1 MKIHGIT
8 LENFMLF
15 DKLDTTFSP
24 NVNIICGENSTGKTA
39 LIKLLYACAKDAS
52 DWEEKNSHRIP
63 AEYSSKSDLNR
74 KIASVFGLDWRTD
87 ISSLIKIPS
96 NGTSHVSI
104 EFEGEKELKFSI
116 DKSSSFGASRPIPIS
131 VPSSVVYIPPKEMI
145 SATENFTSLYEEY
158 HISFDET
165 YYDLARLLDRP
176 RKKNLVPEIQ
186 AIVERLEYMIGG
198 SVRQQG
204 KAFYLVQEGVGEL
217 KMSLVSEGYRK
228 LATLIN
234 LAFTGSLSNGAVLF
248 WDEPETNMN
257 PRMMEPLVK
266 AILALASVGV
276 QVFIITHDYF
286 VQQYFGLA
294 AEYGEKYLSGTG
306 NLEYRFFSLSR
317 TPENGNTGAL
327 ETVTL
332 ESAARLSE
340 LEHNAIR
347 DEFDAVYDR
356 EQGLIYGNDAE

>member
-1 MKIHGIT
+1 MKVD
-8 LENFMLF
+8 LF
-15 DKLDTTFSP
+15 PRADGLS
-24 NVNIICGENSTGKTA
+24 
-39 LIKLLYACAKDAS
+39 
-52 DWEEKNSHRIP
+52 IP
-63 AEYSSKSDLNR
+63 
-74 KIASVFGLDWRTD
+74 
-87 ISSLIKIPS
+87 
-96 NGTSHVSI
+96 
-104 EFEGEKELKFSI
+104 KF
-116 DKSSSFGASRPIPIS
+116 
-131 VPSSVVYIPPKEMI
+131 
-145 SATENFTSLYEEY
+145 T
-158 HISFDET
+158 
-165 YYDLARLLDRP
+165 
-176 RKKNLVPEIQ
+176 
-186 AIVERLEYMIGG
+186 YMIGG

-257 PRMMEPLVK
+257 PRMVEPLVK
-266 AILALASVGV
+266 AVIALAGAGV
-276 QVFIITHDYF
+276 QVFVTTHDYF

-294 AEYGEKYLSGTG
+294 AEYGEKYQSGTG
-306 NLEYRFFSLSR
+306 NLEYRFFSLRKTS
-317 TPENGNTGAL
+317 ENGNTGAS
-327 ETVTL
+327 ETIAL